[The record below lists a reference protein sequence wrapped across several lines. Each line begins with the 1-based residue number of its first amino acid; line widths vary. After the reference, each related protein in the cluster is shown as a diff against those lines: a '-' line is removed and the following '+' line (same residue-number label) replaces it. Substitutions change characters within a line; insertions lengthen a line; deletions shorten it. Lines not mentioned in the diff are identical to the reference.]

1 MMKRQGYRLHAGGGA
16 FRRYLIS
23 FFMIEYDDQGREC
36 GVRLTREETP
46 LDMHRDTAPT
56 FSLDPEDA
64 QTLMDDLWRAG
75 LRPTEGRQSEGV
87 TAAQNRHLEDMRKLT
102 FSKLGVEM
110 P

>member
-1 MMKRQGYRLHAGGGA
+1 MMKRQGYRLHVENSA
-16 FRRYLIS
+16 FKHYAFN
-23 FFMIEYDDQGREC
+23 FFLLDHDDRGIEH
-36 GVRLTREETP
+36 GVRLVREEDP
-46 LDMHRDTAPT
+46 LDLRIRVDPT
-56 FSLDPEDA
+56 FQLAPDDA
-64 QTLMDDLWRAG
+64 QNLMDDLWRAG